1 MKNKR
6 FFIVLLFVMSQ
17 LLFISPVLSTDVPR
31 SFFVNLTNGQPQSI
45 IVVGKNA
52 ASMDL
57 ISGNMI
63 ITKIQSEAYYEDFV
77 YVTISG
83 TKLME
88 VSNDKLIT
96 VDPSTMIL
104 NWADNKGNSGS
115 FNYGQSI
122 DKINL
127 RFITTDINNLKI
139 YVNSN
144 QNPLNVASPEIN
156 RNVVI
161 SPDYSLELVD
171 NTPNL
176 LGIYEFGGN
185 IKFNLIFNKKQ
196 PGAFQEVKINIW
208 EPEKLLT
215 NDEILM
221 ENTAK
226 NNNIIL
232 VGGPVANNIVAGL
245 VQRGVSKIDWYNS
258 EGDVE
263 YLTNGL
269 YPGHDVIIVAGSD
282 REKTRNAVIKLINS

>member
-263 YLTNGL
+263 YLPNGL